1 MPDNEWP
8 RMAACLLTYQR
19 TEYAVR
25 TVNSVCDR
33 LKYPNLAWYVADDG
47 SDPPHFFSVLAAL
60 EDKGAMVFGSHSEKF
75 GAGKS
80 WNRAVQ
86 QALEHCDLLVNL
98 EDDWELM
105 ADLDV
110 RPFVKLLLEK
120 TEVGMIRLGG
130 LPVGLD
136 LHSVGYDGIH
146 YLRVEPTTSY
156 QWSGNP
162 SIRHRSFAEFY
173 GSFPEGKS
181 PGDTEVAY
189 DAQVRKKPGGPEIWW
204 PLQVGGYGIFAHIG
218 QEQSY

>member
-1 MPDNEWP
+1 
-8 RMAACLLTYQR
+8 
-19 TEYAVR
+19 
-25 TVNSVCDR
+25 
-33 LKYPNLAWYVADDG
+33 VADDG

-60 EDKGAMVFGSHSEKF
+60 EEKGATVFGSHSEKL

-86 QALEHCDLLVNL
+86 QTLEHCDLQLSL

-120 TEVGMIRLGG
+120 PEVGMIRLGG

-162 SIRHRSFAEFY
+162 SIRHRRFAEFY
-173 GSFPEGKS
+173 GPFPEGKS

-189 DAQVRKKPGGPEIWW
+189 DHQVRKKPDGPEIWW
-204 PLQVGGYGIFAHIG
+204 PLQVGGYGVFAHIG